1 MLRGEVADV
10 KNYFHSDKKK
20 YSQMLKFMKTR
31 WQLYL
36 SALETDVIESKL
48 ETILES
54 LTFKYSRLPEFLVL
68 MPDRVYSQNLRVCPT
83 FKIINENTDKPSNM
97 TSENDFHETLLT
109 DKKSMKKAATKNQ
122 TKFFKDVYNDPN
134 RPTDLKERVESVMHT
149 LSKEQDK
156 IYKEKFGTMMDA
168 ARDDERLRK

>member
-1 MLRGEVADV
+1 
-10 KNYFHSDKKK
+10 
-20 YSQMLKFMKTR
+20 
-31 WQLYL
+31 
-36 SALETDVIESKL
+36 
-48 ETILES
+48 
-54 LTFKYSRLPEFLVL
+54 
-68 MPDRVYSQNLRVCPT
+68 
-83 FKIINENTDKPSNM
+83 
-97 TSENDFHETLLT
+97 
-109 DKKSMKKAATKNQ
+109 MKKAATKNQ